1 MISFKQVLLSLSL
14 ICFLEL
20 KGGQMRQQSW
30 ETQHALADPGLSR
43 YLNGAA
49 RGASNWLKQKVI
61 LVGEGPPKYRG
72 AGVRGGLWS
81 PAGAPAGSAWGHHG
95 PRVLWPRPPAARGG
109 GGARSVR
116 GAGPPGHVSAPVYP
130 PSNPGTRMVRA
141 SPRGNRFCSLVY
153 WIY

>member
-61 LVGEGPPKYRG
+61 LVGEGPPKCRG
-72 AGVRGGLWS
+72 AGVRGRLWS
-81 PAGAPAGSAWGHHG
+81 PAGVPVGSAWGNHG
-95 PRVLWPRPPAARGG
+95 PHVLQSRPPAARGG
-109 GGARSVR
+109 GKARSVR
-116 GAGPPGHVSAPVYP
+116 GAGAARARLCPRVPPGTQTQ
-130 PSNPGTRMVRA
+130 GL
-141 SPRGNRFCSLVY
+141 G
-153 WIY
+153 W

>member
-20 KGGQMRQQSW
+20 KGGRMRQQSW

-72 AGVRGGLWS
+72 AGVRGGLRS
-81 PAGAPAGSAWGHHG
+81 PAGVPAGSAWGHHR
-95 PRVLWPRPPAARGG
+95 PRVLRPRPPAARG
-109 GGARSVR
+109 R
-116 GAGPPGHVSAPVYP
+116 GAGPAVFMGPGPPGHVSAPVYP

-141 SPRGNRFCSLVY
+141 SPRENRFCSLVY
-153 WIY
+153 

>member
-20 KGGQMRQQSW
+20 KGGRMRQQSW

-61 LVGEGPPKYRG
+61 LVGEDPPKYRG
-72 AGVRGGLWS
+72 AGVRGGLRS
-81 PAGAPAGSAWGHHG
+81 PAGVPAGSTWGHHR
-95 PRVLWPRPPAARGG
+95 PRVLRPRPPAARGG

-116 GAGPPGHVSAPVYP
+116 GAGAAWARLCPRVPPVE
-130 PSNPGTRMVRA
+130 
-141 SPRGNRFCSLVY
+141 PRDSDGEGEST
-153 WIY
+153 